1 MGRALFIVLIGGV
14 LVGAAFYV
22 GSHWSHPAPVVQTPD
37 AKPAAERA
45 APAPVETAAGK
56 PEIAHPVP
64 ANDGAHHELPSLDQ
78 SDPYFGRV
86 LRELVGRKA
95 VASFLNLDGFARRF
109 VATVNNLASDGAST
123 TLWPVRETPGR
134 FETDARDDR
143 RVISPRN
150 AARYTPFVTFVEGVE
165 SQKAVAAYVA
175 LYPLLQRA
183 YEDLGEPTPYF
194 NDRVVAVI
202 DDLLATPDI
211 SEPLRVKHIEADGA
225 ATSSTAARLFV
236 YDDPSLERRTA
247 GQKILLRV
255 GPDNAKR
262 LKAKLAEVRGLLA
275 SRPVG
280 GHSLPPGAR

>member
-1 MGRALFIVLIGGV
+1 MGRAV
-14 LVGAAFYV
+14 LVILVGGALVGGAFYV
-22 GSHWSHPAPVVQTPD
+22 GKHWARPAPVAPTPD
-37 AKPAAERA
+37 AQPAAERA
-45 APAPVETAAGK
+45 APAPVETSAGR
-56 PEIAHPVP
+56 PAVAHPVP

-78 SDPYFGRV
+78 SDAYFGRV

-109 VATVNNLASDGAST
+109 VATVNNLASDSAST
-123 TLWPVRETPGR
+123 GLWPVRETPGR
-134 FETDARDDR
+134 FETDARDDG

-150 AARYTPFVTFVEGVE
+150 AARYTPFVTFVEAVD

-175 LYPLLQRA
+175 IYPLLQRA

-202 DDLLATPDI
+202 DDLLATPEI
-211 SEPLRVKHIEADGA
+211 GESLRVKHIEADGA
-225 ATSSTAARLFV
+225 STPFTAARLFV

-255 GPDNAKR
+255 GQDNARR
-262 LKAKLAEVRGLLA
+262 LKAKLTEVRALLV
-275 SRPVG
+275 SRPV
-280 GHSLPPGAR
+280 RQ

>member
-1 MGRALFIVLIGGV
+1 MGRAVFIILVGGV

-22 GSHWSHPAPVVQTPD
+22 GKRWARPAPVAPTPV
-37 AKPAAERA
+37 AKPAP
-45 APAPVETAAGK
+45 APAPPPPVDTGPRK
-56 PEIAHPVP
+56 PAIAHPVP
-64 ANDGAHHELPSLDQ
+64 DGAHHELPSLDQ
-78 SDPYFGRV
+78 SDAYFGRV
-86 LRELVGRKA
+86 LRELAGRKG

-109 VATVNNLASDGAST
+109 VATVNNLASDSATT

-134 FETDARDDR
+134 FETEARGDG

-150 AARYTPFVTFVEGVE
+150 AARYAPFVTFVEGVD

-175 LYPLLQRA
+175 MYPLLQRA
-183 YEDLGEPTPYF
+183 YDDLGEPTPYF

-225 ATSSTAARLFV
+225 SPSATAARLYV

-247 GQKILLRV
+247 GQKILLRA
-255 GPDNAKR
+255 GPDNARR
-262 LKAKLAEVRGLLA
+262 LKAKLTEVRALLA
-275 SRPVG
+275 SRPV
-280 GHSLPPGAR
+280 RR